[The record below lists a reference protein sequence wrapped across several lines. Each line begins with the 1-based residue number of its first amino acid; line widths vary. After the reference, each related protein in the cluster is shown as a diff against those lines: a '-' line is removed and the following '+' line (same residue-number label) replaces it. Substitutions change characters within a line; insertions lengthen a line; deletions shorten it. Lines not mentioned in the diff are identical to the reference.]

1 MENKLL
7 LEKII
12 QKENLLSQ
20 EIASLLDSCVSG
32 ELTNEQLAAM
42 LIALRMKGET
52 VDEITGLIHEMRNLS
67 IPFPTDSFAI
77 DTCGTGGDGK
87 GSFNISTA
95 VAFVVAGAGVPVI
108 KHGNRAA
115 SSQCGSADVLA
126 TLGVNFMLTPEQAK
140 DVFDTVGMIFLFAPL
155 YHPAMKVIA
164 PVRKALGTKTVFNY
178 LGPFLNPAKVTRQ
191 LIGVPSKQIA
201 DTLAQVA
208 THLNYEHLLLVAS
221 EEGIDEIGINK
232 KTLMYEIKGKYI
244 RKEIINPQ
252 QLGFNTNPSEDING
266 GDAEKNADIIKNILK
281 GERGAQRDI
290 VILNS
295 AYALLVSETVS
306 DVKEGIRRAEES
318 IASGAAET
326 VLSHLIKETQKYAK

>member
-12 QKENLLSQ
+12 QKENLSSQ

-52 VDEITGLIHEMRNLS
+52 VDEITGLIHAMRNLS
-67 IPFPTDSFAI
+67 ISFPTDSFAI

-126 TLGVNFMLTPEQAK
+126 RLGVNFMLTPEQAK

-178 LGPFLNPAKVTRQ
+178 LGPFLNPAKVRRQ

-201 DTLAQVA
+201 DILAQVA
-208 THLNYEHLLLVAS
+208 SQLNYEYLLLVAS

-232 KTLMYEIKGKYI
+232 KSLMYEIKGKHI
-244 RKEIINPQ
+244 RKEIIDPQ
-252 QLGFNTNPSEDING
+252 ELGFKTDSSEDING
-266 GDAEKNADIIKNILK
+266 GDSEKNADIIKNILK
-281 GERGAQRDI
+281 GEKGATRDI
-290 VILNS
+290 VIVNS
-295 AYALLVSETVS
+295 AYALLVSGTVN
-306 DVKEGIRRAEES
+306 DVTEGIRRAEES

-326 VLSHLIKETQKYAK
+326 VLSRLIKETQKYAK

>member
-12 QKENLLSQ
+12 EKQNISSE
-20 EIASLLDSCVSG
+20 EIESLLNSCVSG
-32 ELTNEQLAAM
+32 ELPNEQLAAM

-52 VDEITGLIHEMRNLS
+52 VDEITGLIHAMRKLS
-67 IPFPTDSFAI
+67 ISFPTDSFAI

-95 VAFVVAGAGVPVI
+95 VAFVVAGAGVRVI

-115 SSQCGSADVLA
+115 SSQCGSADVLSA
-126 TLGVNFMLTPEQAK
+126 LGVTIILTPEQAK
-140 DVFDTVGMIFLFAPL
+140 KVFDSVGMIFLFAPL

-178 LGPFLNPAKVTRQ
+178 LGPFLNPAKIIRQ

-201 DTLAQVA
+201 DILAQVA
-208 THLNYEHLLLVAS
+208 SQLNYEHLLLVAS

-232 KTLMYEIKGKYI
+232 KTLMYEIKGKQI
-244 RKEIINPQ
+244 SKKMIDPQ
-252 QLGFNTNPSEDING
+252 QLGFKINSSEEING
-266 GDAEKNADIIKNILK
+266 GDAEKNAGIIKNILNGEK
-281 GERGAQRDI
+281 GAKRDI

-295 AYALLVSETVS
+295 AYALLSSGTVS
-306 DVKEGIRRAEES
+306 DVTEGIKRAEES
-318 IASGAAET
+318 IASGAAEKI
-326 VLSHLIKETQKYAK
+326 LFHLIKETQKYAK